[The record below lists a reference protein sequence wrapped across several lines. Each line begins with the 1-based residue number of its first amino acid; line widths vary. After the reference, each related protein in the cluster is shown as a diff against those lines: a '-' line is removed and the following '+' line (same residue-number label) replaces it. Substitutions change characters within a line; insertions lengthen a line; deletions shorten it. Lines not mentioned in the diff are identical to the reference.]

1 MAAVNDLTV
10 LQGLAKD
17 VYGDLTEVIPDG
29 VKFLNMIP
37 FIQKDKQPGNQY
49 VIDVVLGLEHGVT
62 YADGSGAVVTLNS
75 AVAGATKPAQVK
87 GAEIYIRSALSYLAL
102 QRTIGGGAKAFKDA
116 SKLVVG
122 NMMRSLTKRL
132 EAALM
137 YGSTNIGVVASVV
150 SSTAVITLTAAH
162 WAPGIWAGAEGM
174 EIEIFAPDSSA
185 IAPDTGT
192 QRTGIGVVTEVNFPN
207 KTIKVNAL
215 PTGTQAGDVIVY
227 RGAAGKEMAGLHK
240 ILTNTGT
247 LFGINA
253 TSFQLWKG
261 AQYSPTSTSVLS
273 FAIVETAITR
283 AVEKGLDSDVC
294 LLVNPGH
301 FDDLLTEQAAKRM
314 YDSSYKGEQLEN
326 GAKSLK
332 FMGQNGV
339 IEIVPSTYVK
349 EGFAYGVSKEDFVRV
364 GSTDITF
371 RDPLMGDQYIKHL
384 ENSTAYEMR
393 AWTDQALFCSA
404 PGRSFLISNLKAE

>member
-1 MAAVNDLTV
+1 MAAVNDLLN
-10 LQGLAKD
+10 LQGLFKE
-17 VYGDLTEVIPDG
+17 VYGDLKEIIPDG
-29 VKFLNMIP
+29 VKLLNMIP
-37 FIQKDKQPGNQY
+37 FIQKEKQPGGQY
-49 VIDVVLGLEHGVT
+49 VVDIVLGLEHGVT
-62 YADGSGAVVTLNS
+62 YADGSGGVVTLNS
-75 AVAGATKPAQVK
+75 TVAGATKPATVR
-87 GAEIYIRSALSYLAL
+87 GSEIYIRSALSYLAV
-102 QRTIGGGAKAFKDA
+102 QRSLGGGAKAFKDA

-137 YGSTNIGVVASVV
+137 HGGKNIGIVAS
-150 SSTAVITLTAAH
+150 TAGAVITLTAAQ

-174 EIEIFAPDSSA
+174 EIEIFAASGSDA
-185 IAPDTGT
+185 EAPNTGT
-192 QRTGIGVVTEVNFPN
+192 QRTGVAVVTAVNFVA
-207 KTIKVNAL
+207 KTVTVNVL
-215 PTGTQAGDVIVY
+215 PTGTVATDVICF

-247 LFGINA
+247 LFGIDA
-253 TSFQLWKG
+253 TAFQLWKG
-261 AQYSPTSTSVLS
+261 AAYAPGAPTTLS

-283 AVEKGLDSDVC
+283 AVEKGLDGDVV
-294 LLVNPGH
+294 LLVHPGH

-314 YDSSYKGEQLEN
+314 YDSSYSSDKMEN
-326 GAKSLK
+326 GAKTLK
-332 FMGQNGV
+332 FIGQNGL
-339 IEIVPSTYVK
+339 IEIVPTIYCK

-393 AWTDQALFCSA
+393 AWTDQALFCAA
-404 PGRSFLISNLKAE
+404 PGRSFIISNLTV

>member
-1 MAAVNDLTV
+1 MAQVNDLTT
-10 LQGLAKD
+10 LQGLFKD
-17 VYGDLTEVIPDG
+17 VYGDLKEIIPDG

-37 FIQKDKQPGNQY
+37 FIQKDKQPGNQF

-62 YADGSGAVVTLNS
+62 YADGSGAVVALNN
-75 AVAGATKPAQVK
+75 AIAGATKPAQVK
-87 GAEIYIRSALSYLAL
+87 GAEIYIRSALSYLAV
-102 QRTIGGGAKAFKDA
+102 QRSLGGGAKAFKDA

-137 YGSTNIGVVASVV
+137 FGGKNIGVVASTSGTVL
-150 SSTAVITLTAAH
+150 TLKASE

-174 EIEIFAPDSSA
+174 KIEIFAPLSGETD
-185 IAPDTGT
+185 APDTGV
-192 QRTGIGVVTEVNFPN
+192 QRTGTATVTAVDFDL
-207 KTIKVNAL
+207 KKVTLDAL
-215 PTGTQAGDVIVY
+215 PTGTVANDVICFA
-227 RGAAGKEMAGLHK
+227 GAAGTEMAGLHK
-240 ILTNTGT
+240 ILANTGT

-253 TSFQLWKG
+253 TTYQLWKG
-261 AQYSPTSTSVLS
+261 AKYAPSSTSVLS
-273 FAIVETAITR
+273 FAIVEQAISK
-283 AVEKGLDSDVC
+283 AVEKGLDSDVV

-301 FDDLLTEQAAKRM
+301 FDDLLTEQAGKRM
-314 YDSSYKGEQLEN
+314 YDSSYGSDKMEN

-332 FMGQNGV
+332 FHGQNGM
-339 IEIVPSTYVK
+339 IEIVPSIYVK
-349 EGFAYGVSKEDFVRV
+349 EGYAYGVCKEDFVRV

>member
-1 MAAVNDLTV
+1 MAQVNDLLN
-10 LQGLAKD
+10 LQGLFKE
-17 VYGDLTEVIPDG
+17 VYGDLKEVIPDG

-37 FIQKDKQPGNQY
+37 FIQKDKQPGGQY

-62 YADGSGAVVTLNS
+62 YADGSGAVVTLNN
-75 AVAGATKPAQVK
+75 AVAGATKPASVK
-87 GAEIYIRSALSYLAL
+87 GAEIYIRAALSYLAV
-102 QRTIGGGAKAFKDA
+102 QRSLGGGAKAFKDA

-132 EAALM
+132 EASLM
-137 YGSTNIGVVASVV
+137 YGSKNIGIVDSVAGL
-150 SSTAVITLTAAH
+150 VITLEASD

-174 EIEIFAPDSSA
+174 EIEVFAPLAGETD
-185 IAPDTGT
+185 APDTAV
-192 QRTGIGVVTEVNFPN
+192 QRAGVAIVTAVNFTA
-207 KTIKVNAL
+207 KTITVNAL
-215 PTGTQAGDVIVY
+215 PTGTVAGDVLCY

-253 TSFQLWKG
+253 TSYQLWKG
-261 AQYSPTSTSVLS
+261 AAYAPSSTSVLS
-273 FAIVETAITR
+273 FAIVEQAITR
-283 AVEKGLDSDVC
+283 AVEKGLDSDVV

-314 YDSSYKGEQLEN
+314 YDSSYGSDQMEN

-332 FMGQNGV
+332 FHGQNGM
-339 IEIVPSTYVK
+339 IEIVPSIYVK

-404 PGRSFLISNLKAE
+404 PGRSFIISNLKAE

>member
-1 MAAVNDLTV
+1 MAAVNDLTT
-10 LQGLAKD
+10 LQGLFKD
-17 VYGDLTEVIPDG
+17 CYGDLHEVIPDG

-37 FIQKDKQPGNQY
+37 FIQREKQPGNQY

-75 AVAGATKPAQVK
+75 TVAGATKPAQVK
-87 GAEIYIRSALSYLAL
+87 GAEIYIRAALSYLAV
-102 QRTIGGGAKAFKDA
+102 QRSLGGGAKAFKDA

-137 YGSTNIGVVASVV
+137 YGGKNIGIVDSVSGTVLTLEASD
-150 SSTAVITLTAAH
+150 

-174 EIEIFAPDSSA
+174 EIEIFAPLSGEAD
-185 IAPDTGT
+185 APDTGV
-192 QRTGIGVVTEVNFPN
+192 QRTGVAIVTAVNFTA
-207 KTIKVNAL
+207 KTVTVNAL
-215 PTGTQAGDVIVY
+215 PTGTVAGDVICF

-240 ILTNTGT
+240 ILSNTGT

-253 TSFQLWKG
+253 TSYQLWKG
-261 AQYSPTSTSVLS
+261 AAYAPSSTSVLS
-273 FAIVETAITR
+273 FAIVEQAITR
-283 AVEKGLDSDVC
+283 AVEKGLDSDLV
-294 LLVNPGH
+294 LMVNPGH

-314 YDSSYKGEQLEN
+314 YDSSYDSKQAEA
-326 GAKSLK
+326 GAKSLR
-332 FMGQNGV
+332 FHGQNGM
-339 IEIVPSTYVK
+339 IEIVSSIYVK
-349 EGFAYGVSKEDFVRV
+349 EGFAYGVCKEDFVRV

-393 AWTDQALFCSA
+393 AWTDQALFCSR
-404 PGRSFLISNLKAE
+404 PGASLIISNLKAE

>member
-1 MAAVNDLTV
+1 MAQVNDLTT
-10 LQGLAKD
+10 LQGLFKD
-17 VYGDLTEVIPDG
+17 VYGDLKEIIPDG

-37 FIQKDKQPGNQY
+37 FIQKDKQPGNQF

-62 YADGSGAVVTLNS
+62 YADGSGAVVALNN
-75 AVAGATKPAQVK
+75 AIAGATKPAQVK
-87 GAEIYIRSALSYLAL
+87 GAEIYIRSALSYLAV
-102 QRTIGGGAKAFKDA
+102 QRSMGGGAKAFKDA

-137 YGSTNIGVVASVV
+137 HGGKNIGIVASNVGPV
-150 SSTAVITLTAAH
+150 LTLQAAH
-162 WAPGIWAGAEGM
+162 WAPGLWAGAEGM
-174 EIEIFAPDSSA
+174 QITIFAPLAGETD
-185 IAPDTGT
+185 APDTAVQRVGT
-192 QRTGIGVVTEVNFPN
+192 ATVTAISFDL
-207 KTIKVNAL
+207 KTVTVNAL
-215 PTGTQAGDVIVY
+215 PTGTLAGDVITFA
-227 RGAAGKEMAGLHK
+227 GAAGTEMAGLHK

-253 TSFQLWKG
+253 TTYQLWRG
-261 AQYSPTSTSVLS
+261 AKYAPAVTSVLS
-273 FAIVETAITR
+273 FAIVEQAVSK

-301 FDDLLTEQAAKRM
+301 FDDLLTEQAGKRM
-314 YDSSYKGEQLEN
+314 YDSSYGGTMEN

-332 FMGQNGV
+332 FHGQNGV
-339 IEIVPSTYVK
+339 IEIVPTIYAK

-404 PGRSFLISNLKAE
+404 PGRSFIISNLKAE

>member
-1 MAAVNDLTV
+1 MAQVNDLLN
-10 LQGLAKD
+10 LQGLFKE
-17 VYGDLTEVIPDG
+17 VYGDLKEVIPDG

-37 FIQKDKQPGNQY
+37 FIQKDKQPGGAY

-62 YADGSGAVVTLNS
+62 YADGSGAVVTLNN
-75 AVAGATKPAQVK
+75 AVAGATKPASVK
-87 GAEIYIRSALSYLAL
+87 GAEIYIRAALSYLAV
-102 QRTIGGGAKAFKDA
+102 QRSLGGGAKAFKDA

-132 EAALM
+132 EASLM
-137 YGSTNIGVVASVV
+137 YGSKNIGIVDSVAGL
-150 SSTAVITLTAAH
+150 VITLEAAE

-174 EIEIFAPDSSA
+174 EIEIFAPAVTPDEPSA
-185 IAPDTGT
+185 T
-192 QRTGIGVVTEVNFPN
+192 QRAGVAVVTAVDFTN
-207 KTIKVNAL
+207 KTITVNAL
-215 PTGTQAGDVIVY
+215 PTGTVAGDVLCY
-227 RGAAGKEMAGLHK
+227 RGAATKEMAGLHK

-253 TSFQLWKG
+253 TSYQLWKG
-261 AQYSPTSTSVLS
+261 AAYAPSTLSVLS
-273 FAIVETAITR
+273 FAIVEQAITR
-283 AVEKGLDSDVC
+283 AVEKGLDSDVV

-314 YDSSYKGEQLEN
+314 YDSSYGSDEMQN

-332 FMGQNGV
+332 FHGQNGM
-339 IEIVPSTYVK
+339 IEIVPSIYVK
-349 EGFAYGVSKEDFVRV
+349 EGYAYGVSKEDFVRV

-404 PGRSFLISNLKAE
+404 PGRSFIISNLKAE

>member
-1 MAAVNDLTV
+1 MAAVNDLTT
-10 LQGLAKD
+10 LQGLFKD
-17 VYGDLTEVIPDG
+17 VYGDLKEVIPDG

-37 FIQKDKQPGNQY
+37 FIQKEKQPGNQF

-62 YADGSGAVVTLNS
+62 YADGSGAVVTLN
-75 AVAGATKPAQVK
+75 ATIAGATKPAQVK
-87 GAEIYIRSALSYLAL
+87 GAEIYIRSALSYLAV
-102 QRTIGGGAKAFKDA
+102 QRSLGGGAKAFKDA

-132 EAALM
+132 EAALIH
-137 YGSTNIGVVASVV
+137 GGKNIGIVASTAGPVV
-150 SSTAVITLTAAH
+150 TLTAAH

-174 EIEIFAPDSSA
+174 TLEIFAPLAGETD
-185 IAPDTGT
+185 APDTAV
-192 QRTGIGVVTEVNFPN
+192 QRTGVATVTAVSFTA
-207 KTIKVNAL
+207 KTITLNAL
-215 PTGTQAGDVIVY
+215 PTGTVAGDVICFQ
-227 RGAAGKEMAGLHK
+227 GAAGKEMAGLHK

-253 TSFQLWKG
+253 TSYQLWKG
-261 AQYSPTSTSVLS
+261 ASYAPGSPSVMS
-273 FAIVETAITR
+273 FAIVENAIAR
-283 AVEKGLDSDVC
+283 AVEKGLDSEVV
-294 LLVNPGH
+294 LMVNPNH

-314 YDSSYKGEQLEN
+314 YDSSYSSDKMEN
-326 GAKSLK
+326 GAKSLR
-332 FMGQNGV
+332 FHGQNGP

-349 EGFAYGVSKEDFVRV
+349 EGFAYGVCKEDFVRV

-393 AWTDQALFCSA
+393 AWTDQALFCSR
-404 PGRSFLISNLKAE
+404 PGASFIISNLTA

>member
-1 MAAVNDLTV
+1 MAVVNDLTT
-10 LQGLAKD
+10 LNGLAKD
-17 VYGDLTEVIPDG
+17 VYGDLKEIIPDG
-29 VKFLNMIP
+29 VKLLNMVP
-37 FIQKDKQPGNQY
+37 FIQRDKQPGNQF

-62 YADGSGAVVTLNS
+62 YADGSGAVVTLNN
-75 AVAGATKPAQVK
+75 AIAGATKPAQVK
-87 GAEIYIRSALSYLAL
+87 GAEIYIRAALSYLAL
-102 QRTIGGGAKAFKDA
+102 QRTLGGGAKAFKDA

-132 EAALM
+132 ESALM
-137 YGSTNIGVVASVV
+137 YGGMGIGTVEGVVGLVV
-150 SSTAVITLTAAH
+150 SITDAQ

-174 EIEIFAPDSSA
+174 KIQIRDATGATARGTA
-185 IAPDTGT
+185 IVAAVDFENKAITLDAVPGGT
-192 QRTGIGVVTEVNFPN
+192 VAT
-207 KTIKVNAL
+207 
-215 PTGTQAGDVIVY
+215 DVLWY
-227 RGAAGKEMAGLHK
+227 DGAYGNEMAGLHK

-253 TSFQLWKG
+253 TSYSLWKG
-261 AQYSPTSTSVLS
+261 AAYAPAGAASVLT
-273 FAIVETAITR
+273 FAIVENAISK
-283 AVEKGLDSDVC
+283 AVEKGLDEDVV

-314 YDSSYKGEQLEN
+314 YDSSYSSQQMEN

-332 FMGQNGV
+332 FAGQNGM
-339 IEIVPSTYVK
+339 IEIVPSVYVK
-349 EGFAYGVSKEDFVRV
+349 EGYAYGVCKSDFVRV

-371 RDPLMGDQYIKHL
+371 RDPLMGDQYLKHL

-404 PGRSFLISNLKAE
+404 PGRSFIISNLKAA